1 MSPNPLRC
9 PQCEEGLMEAGL
21 FSWKKPLAII
31 LFITIVLAP
40 MGLYLLNKPDFY
52 ECPDCGRKKLY
63 M

>member
-1 MSPNPLRC
+1 
-9 PQCEEGLMEAGL
+9 MEVGL

-40 MGLYLLNKPDFY
+40 MGFHLLNKPDFY